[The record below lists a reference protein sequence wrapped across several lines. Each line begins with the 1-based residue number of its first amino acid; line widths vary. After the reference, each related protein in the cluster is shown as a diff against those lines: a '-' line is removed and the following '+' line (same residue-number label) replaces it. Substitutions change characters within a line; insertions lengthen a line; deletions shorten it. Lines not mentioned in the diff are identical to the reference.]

1 MATALGMGMRFTFLA
16 WFFFAA
22 CLSLSAG
29 GRPDLAAL
37 LRSAEAG
44 DAEAQFTLASTLYH
58 GGSAEQAVGWLKKAT
73 ERKHPKAWRL
83 LGDFHAKGLVAKGK
97 VDPREAAA
105 CYQKAAALGDAA
117 AMGKLSECY
126 FDGQGVARSTFTGV
140 KWLRAA
146 AEAGDRGAAR
156 LLAMRLAEGDDIS
169 RDPTE
174 AYLWLIVGTEGFGQG
189 LWEVKLAEYRAKVPA
204 SQRKP
209 TEEAAHKVVRRT
221 PAYR

>member
-1 MATALGMGMRFTFLA
+1 MGMRFTFLA

-22 CLSLSAG
+22 CLRLSAG
-29 GRPDLAAL
+29 GTPDLAAL

-58 GGSAEQAVGWLKKAT
+58 GGSAEQAVGWLKKAA

-83 LGDFHAKGLVAKGK
+83 LGDFHAKGLIAKGK
-97 VDPREAAA
+97 VDAREAAN
-105 CYQKAAALGDAA
+105 CYQRAAALGDAA

-126 FDGQGVARSTFTGV
+126 FEGQGVARNTFAGV

-146 AEAGDRGAAR
+146 AHAGDRGAAR
-156 LLAMRLAEGDDIS
+156 LLSMRLAEGDDIA
-169 RDPTE
+169 RDPAE

-189 LWEVKLAEYRAKVPA
+189 LWEVKLADYRAKVPV
-204 SQRKP
+204 SQRKA
-209 TEEAAHKVVRRT
+209 TEEAARKVVQRT
-221 PAYR
+221 PASR

>member
-1 MATALGMGMRFTFLA
+1 MRRTFLA
-16 WFFFAA
+16 WIFFVSV
-22 CLSLSAG
+22 LSLSAAATKE
-29 GRPDLAAL
+29 LAPL
-37 LRSAEAG
+37 LQAAEAG
-44 DAEAQFTLASTLYH
+44 DADAQFTLASTLYH

-97 VDPREAAA
+97 IDVREAVA

-117 AMGKLSECY
+117 AMGKLSACY
-126 FDGQGVARSTFTGV
+126 FAGEGVARSAFAGV

-189 LWEVKLAEYRAKVPA
+189 LWSVKLAECRAKVPVT
-204 SQRKP
+204 QRKT
-209 TEEAAHKVVRRT
+209 TEDAAHKIVQKT
-221 PAYR
+221 PAQH